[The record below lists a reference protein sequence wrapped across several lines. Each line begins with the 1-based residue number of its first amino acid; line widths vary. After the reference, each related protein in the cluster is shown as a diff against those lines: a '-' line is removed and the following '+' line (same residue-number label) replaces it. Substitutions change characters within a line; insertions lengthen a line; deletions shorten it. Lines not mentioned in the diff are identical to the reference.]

1 MSSTN
6 TKKYKNKKEHKKE
19 INTIIKRDGQK
30 QKYDEVKIQEAIL
43 KAASS
48 IESTQI
54 IDLERPIKLAAKVRK
69 YILDNE
75 ICTLEKKLKNVNY
88 YTVSIEDVQDT
99 VEKILIENKHAKTA
113 KAYILYRKKRSDIRD
128 SSGALMT
135 LMKEL
140 TFTES
145 KDCEIK
151 RENANIDGNST
162 MGTMLKYGSE
172 IAKDFNK
179 KFLINSEHV
188 AAYDAGYI
196 HIHDMEFYALT
207 INCLQ
212 IDIGKLLD
220 TGFNTGHGALRSPS
234 TIGAAAT
241 LACII
246 IQSNQN
252 EMFGG
257 QSIPTLDFS
266 LAPYVAKSYAKNIL
280 LYLEAMGISDDCVQ
294 SIKQVIENYRLKH
307 THLITADAKVFLHK
321 EFQNHAKKYQQDI
334 NDLKALDF
342 AYKKTEK
349 DVYQSMEAMVHN
361 LCTLNSRAGS
371 QVPFSSL
378 NTGMD
383 RSEEGRMVT
392 RNLFLAT
399 EAGLGNGETPIFPI
413 SIFTMKKGVNRK
425 GDYNY
430 DLFQLACR
438 CSAKRLF
445 PNFNNLDS
453 SFNLPY
459 FDDTRPET
467 ICAVMGASHNGM
479 LALENN
485 IKQDL
490 ADFVNKALETHTNL
504 QEQDGTIW
512 ARVEGYKVFD
522 TTKKAFVKVSKVMK
536 KEYPMQDWYKLIVQ
550 AKHGK
555 NEELILTKDHPLTQ
569 AIVGI
574 GENSLART
582 QVQDLKAGDFL
593 IKTHTASCCKTTGFL
608 DAFETK
614 KLTEILEVRP
624 LNSSDT
630 EYKNASTLTGYD
642 IETESD
648 RFDLGAVVSHNC
660 RTRVLGNDHDPSKA
674 ITPGRGNLSFTT
686 LNIPYIA
693 LQTKTDNPKAS
704 EDTLFNEFLKHLNQY
719 IDLVFEQLLDRYE
732 IQAKRK
738 ARNFPFLMGQNVH
751 LDSEKL
757 HPDDE
762 IREIIKHGT
771 LSIGFIGLAE
781 TLKAIFGKHH
791 GEDESINEKG
801 EVIIKTIFDKC
812 KAKTVETGLNFSLIA
827 SPAEGCS
834 GRLLRLTRARFGELE
849 GITDREYF
857 TNSFHVP
864 VYYPIR
870 AWEKI
875 QRESIYHKYC
885 LAGAISY
892 IEVSEDLS
900 NNLEAFETLVEA
912 MADSNMGYFS
922 INHPVDRDPVCGYVG
937 IIGDACPRCGRKEN
951 EGVPLEILQ
960 KIQGY
965 SPDPKYARNYANVAE
980 ETDSL
985 LNL

>member
-1 MSSTN
+1 MPQSSKI
-6 TKKYKNKKEHKKE
+6 KKDKVAHEEVISN
-19 INTIIKRDGQK
+19 IIKRDGQK
-30 QKYDEVKIQEAIL
+30 QKYEEAKIQEAIL
-43 KAASS
+43 KAAAS
-48 IESTQI
+48 INSEQI
-54 IDLERPIKLAAKVRK
+54 IDLDKPKKLAAKVRK
-69 YILDNE
+69 YILENK
-75 ICTLEKKLKNVNY
+75 ICTLEKTQDSTDY
-88 YTVSIEDVQDT
+88 YTVSIEDIQDA
-99 VEKILIENKHAKTA
+99 VEKVLIENKHAKTA

-128 SSGALMT
+128 SSTALMK

-145 KDCEIK
+145 KDCELK

-179 KFLINSEHV
+179 KFLINPEHV
-188 AAYDAGYI
+188 AAYEAGYI

-212 IDIGKLLD
+212 IDVGKLLD

-234 TIGAAAT
+234 TINAAAT

-266 LAPYVAKSYAKNIL
+266 LAPYVAKSYAKNL
-280 LYLEAMGISDDCVQ
+280 SLYLEASSISDAFILELKESVE
-294 SIKQVIENYRLKH
+294 KYRVEN
-307 THLITADAKVFLHK
+307 THLINSDAKAYITSQIEELS
-321 EFQNHAKKYQQDI
+321 KKYNENVDI
-334 NDLKALDF
+334 LKAFNF

-349 DVYQSMEAMVHN
+349 DCYQSMEALIHN

-467 ICAVMGASHNGM
+467 ICAVMGAAHNGL
-479 LALENN
+479 LALQNN
-485 IKQDL
+485 VKQDL
-490 ADFVNKALETHTNL
+490 SDFVNNALEQNTIL

-512 ARVEGYKVFD
+512 ARVDGYRVFD
-522 TTKKAFVKVSKVMK
+522 TTKKAFVKVVKVMK
-536 KEYPMQDWYKLIVQ
+536 KEYPIQDWYKVIVK

-555 NEELILTKDHPLTQ
+555 NEELLFTKDHPVTQ
-569 AIVGI
+569 AVVGI

-608 DAFETK
+608 DAFEEK

-624 LNSSDT
+624 LNDSDA
-630 EYKNASTLTGYD
+630 ESANKTLTGYD

-648 RFDLGAVVSHNC
+648 RFDLGAIVSHNC

-686 LNIPYIA
+686 LNIPYLA
-693 LQTKTDNPKAS
+693 LQVKTENPNLAQ
-704 EDTLFNEFLKHLNQY
+704 DALFHEFLKQLKAY
-719 IDLVFEQLLDRYE
+719 VDMVFVQLLDRYE
-732 IQAKRK
+732 VQAKRK
-738 ARNFPFLMGQNVH
+738 ARNFPFLMGQHVH

-781 TLKAIFGKHH
+781 TLVALFGKHH
-791 GEDESINEKG
+791 GEDSEINQKG

-812 KAKTVETGLNFSLIA
+812 REKTKETGFNFSLIA

-834 GRLLRLTRARFGELE
+834 GRLLKLTKARFGEIE

-875 QRESIYHKYC
+875 QAEAIYHKYC

-937 IIGDACPRCGRKEN
+937 IINDTCPRCGRREN
-951 EGVPLEILQ
+951 EGIALETLQ
-960 KIQGY
+960 KVQSY
-965 SPDPKYARNYANVAE
+965 SPDPKYARNYSQQIEQEQTVSN
-980 ETDSL
+980 T
-985 LNL
+985 